1 MKKQIALLLLLCLL
15 PAGCVVSPAGES
27 STAATAATAPSTA
40 PTAPSVA
47 STEPSTVPTEPITEP
62 TTVPT
67 TAPTQPSTAPT
78 EPTVD
83 EALIRSI
90 TDPVVMEHY
99 HLPDLSDYHFHV
111 ISGPRGHHAEYTL
124 YIGKYMTRES
134 YSVSLDTDLQIEN
147 IYGDYG
153 EYAQYL
159 PYVTP
164 EMITAAEDSLKLQS
178 AAYPE
183 GGPISMSI
191 DEEGYLILCME
202 IIHHYEPIIP
212 DSGGCGID
220 HDHLFF
226 SARICPKP

>member
-1 MKKQIALLLLLCLL
+1 MKNRILFLLLLSLILS
-15 PAGCVVSPAGES
+15 GCSAAS
-27 STAATAATAPSTA
+27 STEGITTDPLSTSPTV
-40 PTAPSVA
+40 PTAIV
-47 STEPSTVPTEPITEP
+47 TEPSTSPTEVTDPTSEPTEPSDTPVE
-62 TTVPT
+62 T
-67 TAPTQPSTAPT
+67 STSPT
-78 EPTVD
+78 EAPVD

-124 YIGKYMTRES
+124 YIGKYMTWES
-134 YSVSLDTDLQIEN
+134 YNVSLDTDLQIEN

-164 EMITAAEDSLKLQS
+164 EMITAAEDNLKLQS

-191 DEEGYLILCME
+191 DEEGYLILRME

-226 SARICPKP
+226 NARICPKP